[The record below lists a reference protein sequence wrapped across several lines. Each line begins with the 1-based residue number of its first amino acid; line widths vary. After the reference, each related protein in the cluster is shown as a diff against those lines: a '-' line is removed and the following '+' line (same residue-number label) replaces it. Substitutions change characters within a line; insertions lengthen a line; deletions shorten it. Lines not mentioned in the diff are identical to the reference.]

1 MPNRVQY
8 LAPDI
13 AVHFLKQ
20 KLLVEE
26 SQVPPAL
33 VFIGH
38 PGGEPVQPIVPGKI
52 LHLTGWCLTIPLPT
66 RMCHASSVRIFSIRN
81 SLIRVYGGRDYC
93 CSIAAF

>member
-52 LHLTGWCLTIPLPT
+52 LHLTGWLTTALPSHCQLECAT
-66 RMCHASSVRIFSIRN
+66 LAQLEYFRFETV
-81 SLIRVYGGRDYC
+81 
-93 CSIAAF
+93 